1 MVTIEQVI
9 DHYKYGISHDIFR
22 EPVISYAELSIE
34 ALEKQIPKRP
44 IHIHE
49 EHSEHL
55 WKRDENGEIDVWAY
69 EEGYCN
75 GPVCTRCHHS
85 ECMHCNP
92 EWATDPTTLC
102 VVDKDICPE
111 CGEEFDYWHKG
122 NFCPNCGQA
131 LDWSETV

>member
-22 EPVISYAELSIE
+22 EPVISYANLSIN
-34 ALEKQIPKRP
+34 ALEKQIPQKP

-69 EEGYCN
+69 EEGQ
-75 GPVCTRCHHS
+75 VS
-85 ECMHCNP
+85 
-92 EWATDPTTLC
+92 A
-102 VVDKDICPE
+102 
-111 CGEEFDYWHKG
+111 EFAFQEH
-122 NFCPNCGQA
+122 
-131 LDWSETV
+131 